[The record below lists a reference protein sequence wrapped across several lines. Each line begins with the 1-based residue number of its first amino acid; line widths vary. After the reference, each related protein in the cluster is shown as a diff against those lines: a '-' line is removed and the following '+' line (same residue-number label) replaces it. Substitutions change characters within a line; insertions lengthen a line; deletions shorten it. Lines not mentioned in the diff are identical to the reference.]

1 MSRRDYIRIDNP
13 FHTIDFHHHT
23 ALKSADPAD
32 WDAEIAQDYATRTAT
47 MDPGGIDEAV
57 LLPGNNLLGGGRVT
71 ERDYNEFLARYRF
84 RHADRFPYA
93 FATANPLNGRR
104 ALEDME
110 HAWKTLKL
118 DGFVWHHRM
127 FGVSVN
133 HASMEPLWALAQD
146 LGAPCAVHIFAD
158 SRLESPWRLEEVA
171 ERYPKIPFL
180 ALDGFSS
187 ADQCMWMPLIA
198 RRHPNIWFDTGAL
211 FAAGEMLFQFMKKI
225 DFAPRLFLGTDN
237 YPGLASRFPAA
248 LVEVLAMEVSDE
260 VKAGILGGTLKA
272 LLARY
277 RPG

>member
-1 MSRRDYIRIDNP
+1 M
-13 FHTIDFHHHT
+13 
-23 ALKSADPAD
+23 
-32 WDAEIAQDYATRTAT
+32 
-47 MDPGGIDEAV
+47 
-57 LLPGNNLLGGGRVT
+57 
-71 ERDYNEFLARYRF
+71 
-84 RHADRFPYA
+84 
-93 FATANPLNGRR
+93 
-104 ALEDME
+104 
-110 HAWKTLKL
+110 
-118 DGFVWHHRM
+118 
-127 FGVSVN
+127 
-133 HASMEPLWALAQD
+133 
-146 LGAPCAVHIFAD
+146 
-158 SRLESPWRLEEVA
+158 A

-211 FAAGEMLFQFMKKI
+211 FAAGEMLFQFMEKI